1 MPNLH
6 FFDSNF
12 IVYVAIFAVA
22 CYNSVINTTYS
33 AGGAMTNLKYK
44 KVLLFWQ
51 DLPVLVLSHNGKYFL
66 ALDEGGCY
74 KEVPESVAKRLL
86 KNWEDHPPYDVF
98 ARHETSQTFVLD
110 FVVCSTTVL

>member
-51 DLPVLVLSHNGKYFL
+51 DLPVLFCLIMGNTFL
-66 ALDEGGCY
+66 LLMKVGAIKKCPRALQKGC
-74 KEVPESVAKRLL
+74 
-86 KNWEDHPPYDVF
+86 
-98 ARHETSQTFVLD
+98 
-110 FVVCSTTVL
+110 